1 MGREARKK
9 REEADELGRGT
20 VAGERDARRGA
31 ALRERDA
38 RRGAASGERGGKA
51 GRGAAAGKGD
61 EKAGR
66 KAAAAEKGAHAGG
79 HGAAGKGSHS
89 TASRTSAEIN
99 RHAGAFVIAALLVI
113 ASVVALVAP
122 SWGLPLGTLLG
133 GGNRVTLTATD
144 GSAASADDVSA
155 AASSLAKRASALYEK
170 GVTATKVADDA
181 IALDVPAAYD
191 ASQIAQE
198 ISGTGKVEL
207 ARLDEVSDAD
217 ALAKIDAGASGV
229 TLAEGSYKAFV
240 SSDNVTSAK
249 VITAQ
254 SPYTGTTVYGVTMG
268 LDSDGANALTQ
279 ATDGASSTASVTIV
293 VIVDGTVVATP
304 STTSKIEGGQIT
316 VSGGFTRDEAYALAA
331 KLASK
336 PLAVKLDA
344 GDTQALQAAFGGS
357 APVVCAAAAVA
368 VALVAGAVAS
378 RALGRAGWAA
388 LALALA
394 TLTLAL
400 GLLAVVAR
408 FDFVIL
414 GAPELAGLA
423 LTAVCA
429 IACACLVAWGYRC
442 SRAAGSS
449 VRKAQMDAHERVSNG
464 QHLVGALFVLA
475 ALLVGAF
482 LLSSPASE
490 LLWALACGLVAGEV
504 ALFSLALPLVDVL
517 TAADAARTDAVDVAD
532 LLAAESEPEPQGAGS
547 ADQGAPASNVAEPG
561 SAAQGVSAPGS
572 ADQDATDSE
581 QAGE

>member
-9 REEADELGRGT
+9 REEAGEFGGEAAARGRDT
-20 VAGERDARRGA
+20 ASNAVARGRDTRR
-31 ALRERDA
+31 
-38 RRGAASGERGGKA
+38 K
-51 GRGAAAGKGD
+51 AAAGESD

-79 HGAAGKGSHS
+79 RGAASKGSRS
-89 TASRTSAEIN
+89 SASRTSAELN

-122 SWGLPLGTLLG
+122 GWGLPLGTLLG
-133 GGNRVTLTATD
+133 GGSRVTLTATATD
-144 GSAASADDVSA
+144 GSAASADDVSTA
-155 AASSLAKRASALYEK
+155 AGSLERRAAALYEK

-181 IALDVPAAYD
+181 IALDVPSAYD
-191 ASQIAQE
+191 ASQIAKE

-217 ALAKIDAGASGV
+217 ALAKIDAGASDV
-229 TLAEGSYKAFV
+229 TLAEGSYTPFV

-268 LDSDGANALTQ
+268 LDSDGASALTQ
-279 ATDGASSTASVTIV
+279 ATDGASTTNSVTIV

-331 KLASK
+331 KLSSK
-336 PLAVKLDA
+336 PLSVKLDA
-344 GDTQALQAAFGGS
+344 GEAQSLQAALGGN
-357 APVVCAAAAVA
+357 ALAVCAAAAVV
-368 VALVAGAVAS
+368 VALAAGVLAS

-388 LALALA
+388 LALTLA
-394 TLTLAL
+394 SLAYAL

-408 FDFVIL
+408 FDLVVL
-414 GAPELAGLA
+414 GTPELAGLA

-429 IACACLVAWGYRC
+429 IACACLVAWGYRS
-442 SRAAGSS
+442 SRSEGSS

-464 QHLVGALFVLA
+464 QHLVGALFVLV
-475 ALLVGAF
+475 ALLMGAF

-490 LLWALACGLVAGEV
+490 LFWALASGLVAGEV
-504 ALFSLALPLVDVL
+504 ALFALALPLVDVL
-517 TAADAARTDAVDVAD
+517 TAADADAARTDAVDVAD
-532 LLAAESEPEPQGAGS
+532 LLAAESEPVPQGAGS
-547 ADQGAPASNVAEPG
+547 ADQGAPASGAAEP
-561 SAAQGVSAPGS
+561 SAADAGRDAAQPS
-572 ADQDATDSE
+572 ATDSE

>member
-9 REEADELGRGT
+9 REEDSELGRG
-20 VAGERDARRGA
+20 VAADSARKGERADGEGSAAAGKRDVRHGSARG
-31 ALRERDA
+31 EK
-38 RRGAASGERGGKA
+38 RRKSD
-51 GRGAAAGKGD
+51 RGAAASDGARGAKD
-61 EKAGR
+61 GR
-66 KAAAAEKGAHAGG
+66 RAV
-79 HGAAGKGSHS
+79 
-89 TASRTSAEIN
+89 TSRTSAELN

-122 SWGLPLGTLLG
+122 GWGLPLGTLLG
-133 GGNRVTLTATD
+133 GGSRVTLTATATD
-144 GSAASADDVSA
+144 GSAASADDVSTA
-155 AASSLAKRASALYEK
+155 AGSLARRAAALYEK

-181 IALDVPAAYD
+181 IALDVPSAYD
-191 ASQIAQE
+191 ASQIAKE

-217 ALAKIDAGASGV
+217 ALAKIDTGASDV
-229 TLAEGSYKAFV
+229 TLAEGSYTPFV

-268 LDSDGANALTQ
+268 LDSDGASALTQ
-279 ATDGASSTASVTIV
+279 ATDGASTTNSVTIV

-331 KLASK
+331 KLSSK
-336 PLAVKLDA
+336 PLSVKLDA
-344 GDTQALQAAFGGS
+344 GEAQSLQAALGGN
-357 APVVCAAAAVA
+357 ALAACAAAAVV
-368 VALVAGAVAS
+368 VALAAGALAS

-388 LALALA
+388 LALTLA
-394 TLTLAL
+394 SLAYAL

-408 FDFVIL
+408 FDLVVL
-414 GAPELAGLA
+414 GTPELAGLA

-429 IACACLVAWGYRC
+429 IACACLVAWGYRS
-442 SRAAGSS
+442 SRSEGSS

-464 QHLVGALFVLA
+464 QHLVGALFVLV

-490 LLWALACGLVAGEV
+490 LFWALASGLVAGEV
-504 ALFSLALPLVDVL
+504 ALFALALPLVDVL
-517 TAADAARTDAVDVAD
+517 TAADADAVR
-532 LLAAESEPEPQGAGS
+532 AGTVELPS
-547 ADQGAPASNVAEPG
+547 AEP
-561 SAAQGVSAPGS
+561 AASEKAAATSG
-572 ADQDATDSE
+572 ATDSE